1 MNYGYIYIYL
11 SYIRDHLGYALSD
24 PGYPTGWTTRE
35 GLDASWS
42 QGKEYGNMGFYGKN
56 DMNMG
61 FFLGFSWRY
70 GRWEAKKHDHHM
82 GFLGISSNFMAMYG
96 DLMRIL
102 WEFKG
107 SMGTYGL
114 PCGDFSMGIYWN
126 IFCNFRVWDGP
137 GVHMYSE
144 ILLTLW

>member
-61 FFLGFSWRY
+61 FLS
-70 GRWEAKKHDHHM
+70 
-82 GFLGISSNFMAMYG
+82 GIFM
-96 DLMRIL
+96 
-102 WEFKG
+102 K
-107 SMGTYGL
+107 
-114 PCGDFSMGIYWN
+114 
-126 IFCNFRVWDGP
+126 
-137 GVHMYSE
+137 
-144 ILLTLW
+144 

>member
-1 MNYGYIYIYL
+1 MSTWDMPCPIQAIQ
-11 SYIRDHLGYALSD
+11 RDEP
-24 PGYPTGWTTRE
+24 PGKARMPLEVRAQNMAT
-35 GLDASWS
+35 
-42 QGKEYGNMGFYGKN
+42 NMGFYGKN